1 MRVVSPAKLV
11 LSSLLV
17 ADLILHAQL
26 ATAFASNLVGTPR
39 AFSKAAALP
48 PRPCNSN
55 RKAPATVRMMMTPSV
70 PALRI
75 RGGGAAGE
83 ASSAASSATAAR
95 AFAPGERPSEVG
107 RGTRI
112 RIDAFDSMRFFL
124 ILNIVLGHFIIF
136 ASPSDFVFKLV
147 SQHNASVGAFFALSG
162 YVAAYTSTEIGQRAP
177 SQKLISTPSQ
187 KWILSRIFGYYPL
200 HLFVLLI
207 FSPMFVYV
215 DMKYNGLFR
224 TAFNAVLSVTLTQAW
239 FPSSAEVWNA
249 PTWYLSALSF
259 ITACMPFALVPIST
273 MTKPQLRKTSAWL
286 FLLYLLPKIGYWWD
300 FDTLFSWEGIMAP
313 KMHPNWSVFNM
324 LRFSPLF
331 LVAEVLLGAVACR
344 LVMLDNAVDEERPP
358 YTNALSTFLPLSLI
372 FGGVWARAAGWVPPV
387 SDLLFRSVWFVP
399 LFLRFLMAAH
409 RNTVRRQ
416 SDWVTKFLS
425 SPFLVSLGNLS
436 FPIYIVHGPIGQM
449 FYKKIVA
456 TRLWGSVLKGP
467 QTFFMYL
474 AVTLIASYA
483 LQRGFMQNRDIS
495 YFSGRAANSL
505 SEIF

>member
-1 MRVVSPAKLV
+1 MASA
-11 LSSLLV
+11 SS
-17 ADLILHAQL
+17 
-26 ATAFASNLVGTPR
+26 
-39 AFSKAAALP
+39 
-48 PRPCNSN
+48 
-55 RKAPATVRMMMTPSV
+55 SV

-75 RGGGAAGE
+75 RGGAGD
-83 ASSAASSATAAR
+83 ASSSSTATK
-95 AFAPGERPSEVG
+95 AFAQDVG
-107 RGTRI
+107 GRNTRI

-136 ASPSDFVFKLV
+136 ANPSDFLFKLV

-187 KWILSRIFGYYPL
+187 KWILARIFGYYPL
-200 HLFVLLI
+200 HLFVLLL
-207 FSPMFVYV
+207 FSPMFVFV
-215 DMKYNGLFR
+215 DMKYNGLTR
-224 TAFNAVLSVTLTQAW
+224 TVFNAVMSVTLTQAW

-249 PTWYLSALSF
+249 PTWYLSALNF

-273 MTKPQLRKTSAWL
+273 MTKPQLRKTSIWL
-286 FLLYLLPKIGYWWD
+286 FILYLLPKIGYFWD
-300 FDTLFSWEGIMAP
+300 FGAWDLWEGIMAP
-313 KMHPNWSVFNM
+313 KAHPNWSVFN
-324 LRFSPLF
+324 LHRFSPLF

-358 YTNALSTFLPLSLI
+358 YTNALSTFLPLVLI
-372 FGGVWARAAGWVPPV
+372 FGGIWARAAGWVPQM
-387 SDLLFRSVWFVP
+387 SDLLFRSCWFVP

-416 SDWVTKFLS
+416 PDWVTKFLS

-449 FYKKIVA
+449 FYKKVVA

-467 QTFFMYL
+467 QTFFVYL
-474 AVTLIASYA
+474 AVTLMAAYA
-483 LQRGFMQNRDIS
+483 LQRGFMQNRDVA
-495 YFSGRAANSL
+495 YYSGRAANSL